1 MSRMR
6 QAFRI
11 TPPYDLLLRGS
22 RQVPVGIYQLGLTTA
37 DQLCRL
43 HYQPGTIKT
52 VKARLKQLVEQ
63 GYVRT
68 AQRSIGAPP
77 YSYTLTPKGL
87 RYLKS
92 LGMDTNEA
100 LRPSDRVAVAHTPFI
115 EHTLELNDVIIAAA
129 LLAQRQPDCGH
140 YLHSFIPEG
149 MLKRRPYTGL
159 QHGRQAFTIIPD
171 AVFDFRRPLPDGRHR
186 YTPVLLEHDRGTEQ
200 QQFFRTRIR
209 AYITFL
215 TSGVYQ
221 EAFNT
226 SAVNIA
232 FTTFEGERRR
242 DQMRVWTLRE
252 LKATNESPD
261 IGLAFS
267 FAALQRPPMAQAVWL
282 DPCWLS
288 PYDNQECHPLL
299 AA

>member
-1 MSRMR
+1 MSPS
-6 QAFRI
+6 FPI

-22 RQVPVGIYQLGLTTA
+22 RQIPVGMYHLQLTTA

-43 HYQPGTIKT
+43 HYQPGTLNT
-52 VKARLKQLVEQ
+52 VKARLKQLVD
-63 GYVRT
+63 
-68 AQRSIGAPP
+68 QRYIQADVVPKRHIGAPP
-77 YSYTLTPKGL
+77 YFYSLTPKGL

-92 LGMDTNEA
+92 IGMDTSEVHRPRDRLKHA
-100 LRPSDRVAVAHTPFI
+100 LFI
-115 EHTLELNDVIIAAA
+115 EHVLDLNDVIIAAA
-129 LLAQRQPDCGH
+129 LLAKSHADYH
-140 YLHSFIPEG
+140 LASFTHEQV
-149 MLKRRPYTGL
+149 LKRRPYTGL
-159 QHGRQAFTIIPD
+159 QHGRKAFTIIPD
-171 AVFDFRRPLPDGRHR
+171 AVFDFRRALPNGRHN

-200 QQFFRTRIR
+200 QQYFRKRIR

-215 TSGVYQ
+215 TSGAYHD
-221 EAFNT
+221 AFNT

-242 DQMRVWTLRE
+242 DQMRAWTLRE

-267 FAALQRPPMAQAVWL
+267 FAALQRPPTARAVWL

-288 PYDNQECHPLL
+288 PYNDQTYHPLL